1 MLEALLHL
9 LSIACLL
16 FLLGFLCLLFSFVHE
31 VVKLEFGL
39 VGSCNLSVLGFEQ
52 VLNASS
58 ESSFDFEVWVQG
70 GIL

>member
-9 LSIACLL
+9 LGVAGLL
-16 FLLGFLCLLFSFVHE
+16 FLFGFLFLLFSLVHE
-31 VVKLEFGL
+31 VVELEFRL
-39 VGSCNLSVLGFEQ
+39 IGSCDLSVLGFEQ

-58 ESSFDFEVWVQG
+58 QSSFDFEVWVQG